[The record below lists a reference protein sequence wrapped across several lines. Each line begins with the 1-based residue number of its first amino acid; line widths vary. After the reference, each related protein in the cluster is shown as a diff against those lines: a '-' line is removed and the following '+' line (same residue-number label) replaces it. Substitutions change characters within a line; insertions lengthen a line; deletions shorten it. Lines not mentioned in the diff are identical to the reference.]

1 MHVTVALFDLSH
13 CSIVTS
19 ITFRDMQLVLDDYT
33 DQAVWSV
40 DCHYGQENEES
51 KWRRRRNAAA
61 RCNKVICSDCSSS
74 FLFGTF
80 DTARHG
86 TAPTRMLEMTT
97 DVITLVCSDYCLRIT
112 ISIVRILIA

>member
-19 ITFRDMQLVLDDYT
+19 ITFRDMQLVLVDYT
-33 DQAVWSV
+33 VQAVWSV
-40 DCHYGQENEES
+40 DCHYGQENEDS

-61 RCNKVICSDCSSS
+61 RCNTVSCSDCSSS

-86 TAPTRMLEMTT
+86 TARHGTARHRLE
-97 DVITLVCSDYCLRIT
+97 CWK
-112 ISIVRILIA
+112 